1 MNEEYIAHV
10 IEVLDRKLAAEPED
24 NAESEG
30 KVHEPANEA
39 DEPEGGCRSVRFE
52 EGQRRGQ
59 NGAQVRSRQLQALHT
74 KPINT
79 ITEINA
85 P

>member
-1 MNEEYIAHV
+1 MFQTDFDRQ
-10 IEVLDRKLAAEPED
+10 IELMD
-24 NAESEG
+24 NQCFAKPDNTSQLERE
-30 KVHEPANEA
+30 VHEPANEA